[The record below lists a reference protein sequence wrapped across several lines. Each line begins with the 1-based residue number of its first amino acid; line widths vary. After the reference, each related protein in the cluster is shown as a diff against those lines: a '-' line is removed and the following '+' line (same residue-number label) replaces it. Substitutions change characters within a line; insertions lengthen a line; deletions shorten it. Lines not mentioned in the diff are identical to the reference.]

1 VLLGGLIVPLDQSPA
16 ALRTIGELTPAG
28 AMSQA
33 LRAVLQDG
41 SAPPALS
48 FVVLVAWIIAGWAAT
63 VRWFRWQ

>member
-1 VLLGGLIVPLDQSPA
+1 VIVPLDRAPA
-16 ALRTIGELTPAG
+16 ALRAIGELTPAG

-41 SAPPALS
+41 TAPRAADLA
-48 FVVLVAWIIAGWAAT
+48 VLAAWIVVGWAAT